1 MCESCWNQ
9 HTDQHTDQDPKT
21 APPGAS
27 TREPAIAPQ
36 QPLQNPASIDAHEPW
51 MRGLHADTGYLLYR
65 LGLRSGQLFNSFLQ
79 ESGLRLRH
87 YAVLRFL
94 STAEG
99 TLQRELSAQLGY
111 DPSAIVG
118 LVDDLEKL
126 GFAERRPAPDDRRS
140 RIVALTGNGRTFL
153 RDTDEA
159 GQRVTN
165 ELLGPLDPA
174 QRESLHLLLQRL
186 AEDGLN

>member
-1 MCESCWNQ
+1 
-9 HTDQHTDQDPKT
+9 
-21 APPGAS
+21 
-27 TREPAIAPQ
+27 
-36 QPLQNPASIDAHEPW
+36 

-65 LGLRSGQLFNSFLQ
+65 LGLRSGQMFNSFLQ

-94 STAEG
+94 ATSEG
-99 TLQRELSAQLGY
+99 ALQRELSTRLGY

-126 GFAERRPAPDDRRS
+126 GFAERRPSPDDRRS
-140 RIVALTGNGRTFL
+140 RIVVLTENGRTFL

-159 GQRVTN
+159 GLRVTN
-165 ELLGPLDPA
+165 DLLTPLDTA
-174 QRESLHLLLQRL
+174 ERETLHALLLRVADQP
-186 AEDGLN
+186 

>member
-1 MCESCWNQ
+1 M
-9 HTDQHTDQDPKT
+9 
-21 APPGAS
+21 
-27 TREPAIAPQ
+27 
-36 QPLQNPASIDAHEPW
+36 NPSPIDADEPW
-51 MRGLHADTGYLLYR
+51 MRELHADAGYLLYR
-65 LGLRSGQLFNSFLQ
+65 LGLRSGQLFNTFLQ

-94 STAEG
+94 ATSEG
-99 TLQRELSAQLGY
+99 VLQRELSARLGY

-126 GFAERRPAPDDRRS
+126 GFAERRPSPDDRRS
-140 RIVALTGNGRTFL
+140 RIVVLTGDGRTFL

-159 GQRVTN
+159 GLRVTN

-174 QRESLHLLLQRL
+174 ERRTLHALLLRV
-186 AEDGLN
+186 AEDGLT

>member
-1 MCESCWNQ
+1 MSASCWNL
-9 HTDQHTDQDPKT
+9 HVVPTRGTET
-21 APPGAS
+21 GTE
-27 TREPAIAPQ
+27 TREPAITRQ
-36 QPLQNPASIDAHEPW
+36 HVTNPDTIDADEPW

-65 LGLRSGQLFNSFLQ
+65 LGLRSGQLFNTFLQ

-94 STAEG
+94 ATSDG
-99 TLQRELSAQLGY
+99 VLQRELSAQLGY

-126 GFAERRPAPDDRRS
+126 GFAERRPSPDDRRS
-140 RIVALTGNGRTFL
+140 RIVVLSEDGRTFL

-159 GQRVTN
+159 GLRVTN
-165 ELLGPLDPA
+165 DLLGPLDA
-174 QRESLHLLLQRL
+174 TERDTLHTLLRRI
-186 AEDGLN
+186 AEDGLNQP

>member
-1 MCESCWNQ
+1 MLCAYVR
-9 HTDQHTDQDPKT
+9 T
-21 APPGAS
+21 PPSGAS
-27 TREPAIAPQ
+27 TREPAIASRQ
-36 QPLQNPASIDAHEPW
+36 TTNPAPIDADEPW

-94 STAEG
+94 ATTPGA
-99 TLQRELSAQLGY
+99 LQRELSASLGY

-140 RIVALTGNGRTFL
+140 RIIVLTEGGRAFL

-159 GQRVTN
+159 GQRVTD
-165 ELLGPLDPA
+165 ELVGPLDEGE
-174 QRESLHLLLQRL
+174 RERLHALLQRV
-186 AEDGLN
+186 AESGLG

>member
-1 MCESCWNQ
+1 
-9 HTDQHTDQDPKT
+9 
-21 APPGAS
+21 
-27 TREPAIAPQ
+27 
-36 QPLQNPASIDAHEPW
+36 

-65 LGLRSGQLFNSFLQ
+65 LGLRSGQLFNAFLQ

-94 STAEG
+94 ATSEG
-99 TLQRELSAQLGY
+99 ALQRELSARLGY

-140 RIVALTGNGRTFL
+140 RIVALTEQGRVFL
-153 RDTDEA
+153 RGTDEA
-159 GQRVTN
+159 GLRVTN
-165 ELLGPLDPA
+165 ELLDPLDA
-174 QRESLHLLLQRL
+174 GDRETLHALLLRI
-186 AEDGLN
+186 AGDTMA